1 MEMECKVGEIMEK
14 NIVFANSKDNLVSC
28 AKQMAEKNIGC
39 LIIKEEEKVVGI
51 ITKKDLAR
59 RGLAME
65 VDAKNTPASIIMS
78 KKVISITPDKDI
90 KEAMELMGNNEI
102 RHLPVF
108 SEDELTGIITSKDLI
123 QIQPSLIELL
133 IFKKNKEE
141 HNFKKNIS

>member
-14 NIVFANSKDNLVSC
+14 NIVFANSKDSLVSC

-51 ITKKDLAR
+51 ITEKDLAR
-59 RGLAME
+59 RALAME
-65 VDAKNTPASIIMS
+65 VDAKNTPASMIMS
-78 KKVISITPDKDI
+78 KDVISITPDKDI

-108 SEDELTGIITSKDLI
+108 SEGKPTGIITSKDLI
-123 QIQPSLIELL
+123 QIQPGLIELL
-133 IFKKNKEE
+133 IFKKNKED
-141 HNFKKNIS
+141 HNFKKNVR